1 LSIIKKFFGKK
12 EEIPLQT
19 SVEFNELPDWIETE
33 SSQIFSELRS
43 HIRQKYDEIN
53 KILEDI
59 GESRDQ
65 LIDAKFGEKVFVKMA
80 KAGASNRDNVVKNLN
95 IIIERISV
103 PEDTDHAVA
112 SEFYT
117 NAKSI
122 LSNSLENAI
131 RSQQYVKLLFPE
143 EYKGVLFDLKHL
155 DAVLDELNLPIKD
168 IKDKLE
174 AYERLPGEI
183 EMINQTRQ
191 QIEYKNNRI
200 PELEKKHESL
210 KNDLPGLESKLKE
223 LEKSNEFIKAQELEK
238 QVITCEEQ
246 ILGIDSNIRELFAP
260 LSKALSRVE
269 KQDKSGRHK
278 LSSENRNILNLLIGD
293 PVSVLKIDIAPFL
306 TDLKTR
312 VEDGSLGLKQQ
323 KMNKTLEQ
331 IDRLRGTD
339 ILPSLKARRES
350 VVFELAGVQ
359 GELDSLSVYQ
369 EKTRIEGLISGSTD
383 MVGSVIQKLESE
395 RKDLDNLKAD
405 VEELKAD
412 LDSNLNIIFKK
423 DFEIAY

>member
-1 LSIIKKFFGKK
+1 LSIIKRFFGKK

-19 SVEFNELPDWIETE
+19 SVKFNELPGWIETE
-33 SSQIFSELRS
+33 SAQRFSELRS

-53 KILEDI
+53 KVLEDI

-80 KAGASNRDNVVKNLN
+80 KAGASNRENVVKNLN
-95 IIIERISV
+95 IIKERISV
-103 PEDTDHAVA
+103 PEDTDPAVA
-112 SEFYT
+112 SEFHM

-155 DAVLDELNLPIKD
+155 DAVLEELILPINNLKH
-168 IKDKLE
+168 KLK

-183 EMINQTRQ
+183 KVIDQTRQ
-191 QIEYKNNRI
+191 QIEDMKKRI

-210 KNDLPGLESKLKE
+210 KNNLPGLESELKE

-238 QVITCEEQ
+238 QVKICKEQ
-246 ILGIDSNIRELFAP
+246 ISGIDSNIRELFAP

-269 KQDKSGRHK
+269 KQDKSGRHT
-278 LSSENRNILNLLIGD
+278 LSPENRNILNLLIED
-293 PVSVLKIDIAPFL
+293 PVSALKLDIAPFL
-306 TDLKTR
+306 IDLKAR

-323 KMNKTLEQ
+323 KMNKIIEQ
-331 IDRLRGTD
+331 INKLTGSD
-339 ILPSLKARRES
+339 ILSSIDDQRDSRLLKLVRFS
-350 VVFELAGVQ
+350 
-359 GELDSLSVYQ
+359 
-369 EKTRIEGLISGSTD
+369 
-383 MVGSVIQKLESE
+383 
-395 RKDLDNLKAD
+395 
-405 VEELKAD
+405 EELKGLTVYKEKTQIKGNIYECKGKIYSTEQELDDDRRELERLTEEIRSLKGD
-412 LDSNLNIIFKK
+412 LDSNLSYV
-423 DFEIAY
+423 FERDIKVEY

>member
-1 LSIIKKFFGKK
+1 MSIIKRFFGKK

-19 SVEFNELPDWIETE
+19 SVEFNKLPDWIETE

-59 GESRDQ
+59 GESRDE
-65 LIDAKFGEKVFVKMA
+65 LIGAKFGEKVFVKMA

-95 IIIERISV
+95 IIKERISV
-103 PEDTDHAVA
+103 PENTDHAVA

-143 EYKGVLFDLKHL
+143 EYRSVLFDLKHL

-168 IKDKLE
+168 IKDKLD

-191 QIEYKNNRI
+191 QIENKNRRI
-200 PELEKKHESL
+200 PELEKMHESL
-210 KNDLPGLESKLKE
+210 KNDLPGFESKLKE
-223 LEKSNEFIKAQELEK
+223 LEKSTEFIKAQELEER
-238 QVITCEEQ
+238 VITCDEQ
-246 ILGIDSNIRELFAP
+246 IIGIDANIRELFAP

-269 KQDKSGRHK
+269 KQDKSQRHT
-278 LSSENRNILNLLIGD
+278 LSYESRGILNLLIKD
-293 PVSVLKIDIAPFL
+293 PVSALKIDIAPFL
-306 TDLKTR
+306 IDLKTR
-312 VEDGSLGLKQQ
+312 VEDGSLGLKEQ
-323 KMNKTLEQ
+323 KMNKILEQ
-331 IDRLRGTD
+331 INKLTGTD
-339 ILPSLKARRES
+339 IISSLDGQRDSRLSELVGLSEELKELTVYKEKTQLKQEMSECKGKIYSTEQELDDDRREL
-350 VVFELAGVQ
+350 ERLT
-359 GELDSLSVYQ
+359 E
-369 EKTRIEGLISGSTD
+369 E
-383 MVGSVIQKLESE
+383 VGT
-395 RKDLDNLKAD
+395 
-405 VEELKAD
+405 LKAD
-412 LDSNLNIIFKK
+412 LDSNLSYV
-423 DFEIAY
+423 FERDIKVGY